1 MKKMRIL
8 AAAAAALACLWS
20 CEDPIVDDIIAEVS
34 VSPASITFEAEGG
47 TLKVAVT
54 ANVDFE
60 VTGSPEWLKIEKNG
74 KELSVTAEANTV
86 NQPRNGEVTLT
97 AGTASAKLA
106 VSQKAGS
113 PYSGFTV
120 AAEAVFEYAGTMLYQ
135 FAKPSEEDYGGQGYI
150 DLADEEGNAL
160 SLWVYTELFESE
172 EEVELSTGRY
182 VKGEDDFSDGLKLCG
197 KKYTFVAGAV
207 SEDEDED
214 FIMGSYYTS
223 AAEEK
228 TYPIVD
234 GVVEVTADNNGVYTI
249 KADMVGADGVSYRYV
264 YEGQIEINAD
274 GATYPGESDHIDVAA
289 TIYGAAAIYYG
300 DAIGNGTTTL
310 QLQLYSGDPQNPAMT
325 QFTFITESMEYSE
338 DFDLSGT
345 WATPDDEA
353 DAYNPGA
360 LLNGALVEMTPG
372 FEMPQGTYVMYTWG
386 DYLIGDGYNSLT
398 LTRQDDGKY
407 TLFGAITSSEGEY
420 VMFAGADFSGIH
432 DLEIPFIDGTQ
443 SGEEED

>member
-20 CEDPIVDDIIAEVS
+20 CEDTLVDDIIAEVS

-47 TLKVAVT
+47 TLKVAVN
-54 ANVDFE
+54 ANVDFDI
-60 VTGSPEWLKIEKNG
+60 TSSPEWLKIEKNG

-86 NQPRNGEVTLT
+86 NKPRTGEVALT

-113 PYSGFTV
+113 AYSGFISCTQ
-120 AAEAVFEYAGTMLYQ
+120 AIFEYAGTMLYQ
-135 FAKPSEEDYGGQGYI
+135 FIKPTEEDYGGQGYI
-150 DLADEEGNAL
+150 AIADEEGNGVAI
-160 SLWVYTELFESE
+160 WVYTELFASE
-172 EEVELSTGRY
+172 EEVTLTPGTY
-182 VKGEDDFSDGLKLCG
+182 VKGNDSYPTLCG
-197 KKYTFVAGAV
+197 KVLTFAPGVLVTFG
-207 SEDEDED
+207 EDDEDPY
-214 FIMGSYYTS
+214 IGGSYYMNGTTEQQI
-223 AAEEK
+223 AL
-228 TYPIVD
+228 VD
-234 GVVEVTADNNGVYTI
+234 GTVEVTAGNDGNYTI
-249 KADMVGADGVSYRYV
+249 KADMLGADGVSYRYV

-274 GATYPGESDHIDVAA
+274 GATYPSESDHIDVAA

-325 QFTFITESMEYSE
+325 QFTYITESMEYSE
-338 DFDLSGT
+338 NFDLSGT

-360 LLNGALVEMTPG
+360 VLNGALVEMMPG
-372 FEMPQGTYVMYTWG
+372 WEMPQGTYVMYTWG
-386 DYLIGDGYNSLT
+386 DYLIGDAYNSLS

-407 TLFGAITSSEGEY
+407 TLIGLIMSQDGEN
-420 VMFAGADFSGIH
+420 VMFFGDDFTGIH

-443 SGEEED
+443 SGEED